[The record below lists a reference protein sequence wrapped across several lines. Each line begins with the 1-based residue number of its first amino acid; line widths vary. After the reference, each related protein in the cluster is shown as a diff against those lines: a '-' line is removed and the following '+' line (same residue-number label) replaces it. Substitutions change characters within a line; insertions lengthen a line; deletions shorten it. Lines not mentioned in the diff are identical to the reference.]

1 MAISVVMPAL
11 ELTQET
17 GKLVVWRK
25 KEGQRIT
32 KGEVLLEV
40 ETDKAVVEIEAAA
53 DGVLAGVKALA
64 GDVIAVGKTIA
75 WIISAGEVVPQE
87 EAARDSVSP
96 VAAARTEV
104 PGPSVGA
111 PEAAAPGEAVP
122 QEEAARDS
130 VSPVAAA
137 RTQVSQAAAGA
148 PPSTAQGAKIS
159 PKARRLAREHNID
172 ITRLRGTGP
181 DGEILASDILAFA
194 ESASKEAAPSAE
206 IETLSSVGRLMAERT
221 TQSWTSVP
229 HFFVVREIDAGP
241 LVEALEKLRT
251 SGENASGVRITH
263 TDLLVALVAR
273 VLKKHPR
280 MNASWAGT
288 GLRTNKD
295 INVALAMA
303 VNDGVVTGVIHNA
316 DTLALNE
323 VAAQRRGLAE
333 RAKAGQLRPAD
344 IAGATFTISN
354 LGMYRVDA
362 FSAIIVPPQA
372 GILAV
377 GSISD
382 RVVPVDGRPGIR
394 PMMTITLSCD
404 HRFIDGARA
413 AQFLNDLAE
422 TIREPNNHLR

>member
-17 GKLVVWRK
+17 GKLVAWRK
-25 KEGQRIT
+25 REGERVT

-53 DGVLAGVKALA
+53 DGVLAGVKAIA

-75 WIISAGEVVPQE
+75 WIISPGEVVPQE
-87 EAARDSVSP
+87 EIDSVNP
-96 VAAARTEV
+96 A
-104 PGPSVGA
+104 
-111 PEAAAPGEAVP
+111 
-122 QEEAARDS
+122 
-130 VSPVAAA
+130 AAA
-137 RTQVSQAAAGA
+137 RTQVAHAAAA
-148 PPSTAQGAKIS
+148 TSERTPPGAKMS

-172 ITRLRGTGP
+172 IAGLRGTGP
-181 DGEILASDILAFA
+181 GGEILASDILALA
-194 ESASKEAAPSAE
+194 ESGSKQAPASAE
-206 IETLSSVGRLMAERT
+206 TETLSSVARLMAERT

-241 LVEALEKLRT
+241 LVEALEKFR
-251 SGENASGVRITH
+251 SSEPKAGGVRITH
-263 TDLLVALVAR
+263 TDLLVALGAR

-288 GLRTNKD
+288 GIRPNKD
-295 INVALAMA
+295 VNIALAMA

-316 DTLALNE
+316 DMLALSQIAE
-323 VAAQRRGLAE
+323 QRRGLAE

-372 GILAV
+372 AILAV
-377 GSISD
+377 GSIYD
-382 RVVPVDGRPGIR
+382 RVVPLDGRPAIR
-394 PMMTITLSCD
+394 PMMTVTLSCD
-404 HRFIDGARA
+404 HRVIDGARA
-413 AQFLNDLAE
+413 AQFLNDLSEA
-422 TIREPNNHLR
+422 ICEPGSHVR